1 MNQHHLHT
9 SSTQLYYIWGRMF
22 EGAERGGRMVCQ
34 EEGFVFC
41 INLYLKRGK
50 LIRLNIITISTETE
64 CGNTWQIE
72 SVYLYIFL
80 LFQLYFFLT
89 GLRVC
94 VCVREIAGVVMSRE
108 SVLTNLIPFFVQML
122 DDEIKRLRGKKG
134 KCRYSGN

>member
-1 MNQHHLHT
+1 
-9 SSTQLYYIWGRMF
+9 
-22 EGAERGGRMVCQ
+22 MVCQ

-80 LFQLYFFLT
+80 LFQLYFFSM

-94 VCVREIAGVVMSRE
+94 VCERVRGSHV
-108 SVLTNLIPFFVQML
+108 
-122 DDEIKRLRGKKG
+122 
-134 KCRYSGN
+134 